1 MLFNSFGFLCIIP
14 IVLLLYYLPL
24 RMLGSGAS
32 QPVRRVANTVLLTMS
47 YAFFFYNQPVYT
59 LLLFGITLVTY
70 LFALIFEK
78 LPPDRPEHR
87 RKRLW
92 LVGAGVTLA
101 VLPLAVFKYYNFLLD
116 LLTGLMSS
124 AGIEWEPGHASWIVP
139 LGISFFTFQALGYM
153 WDVYYGRIRAEH
165 DFADYMLFVAF
176 FPQIAS
182 GPISKGTDLLPQIK
196 SPRPLSHD
204 DIAAGMKLLLWGYFL
219 KAVFA
224 DRVAMIADPVFNGY
238 EHFSGAACFLASIM
252 YSLQI
257 YGDFAGYSL
266 MAIGVARML
275 GFRLTDNFRRPY
287 FSASI
292 GEFWRRW
299 HISLSTWLRDYV
311 YIPLGGN
318 RKGTRRSYVNLLVT
332 FLVSGI
338 WHGASLTFVFWGLL
352 HAVFQAVEKFFG
364 VSKRPHGRLML
375 VLRVTLTFLLVNFAW
390 IFFRM
395 PTFKGALEFIG
406 KIFTAAPGRMPNPTT
421 SDVVFIILAILIV
434 FIKELVEET
443 RPGFSLIHHRRAAVR
458 VITCLAV
465 VFAVLLMGV
474 LDSSQFIYVNF

>member
-14 IVLLLYYLPL
+14 VVLFVYYLPL
-24 RMLGSGAS
+24 QLCKSRGDAVLN
-32 QPVRRVANTVLLTMS
+32 RVGNTVLLTVS

-59 LLLFGITLVTY
+59 LLLFGVTLITY
-70 LFALIFEK
+70 LFALVFSSM
-78 LPPDRPEHR
+78 PPDAEHLKR
-87 RKRLW
+87 RRLW
-92 LVGAGVTLA
+92 LEVAGCVLA
-101 VLPLAVFKYYNFLLD
+101 LLPLALFKYYNFFMD
-116 LLTGLMSS
+116 LSEQFLGMLGADRQLPHT
-124 AGIEWEPGHASWIVP
+124 SWIVP

-153 WDVYYGRIRAEH
+153 WDVYYSRISAERN
-165 DFADYMLFVAF
+165 FADYMLFVAF

-182 GPISKGTDLLPQIK
+182 GPISKGADLMPQIK
-196 SPRPLSHD
+196 SARTVDWD
-204 DIAAGMKLLLWGYFL
+204 DLAAGMKLLLWGYFL

-224 DRVAMIADPVFNGY
+224 DRVAMFANPVFNQY
-238 EHFSGAACFLASIM
+238 EYFSGMTCFIASIM

-275 GFRLTDNFRRPY
+275 GFNLINNFRRPY

-318 RKGTRRSYVNLLVT
+318 RKGKLRSYINLFVT

-338 WHGASLTFVFWGLL
+338 WHGANLTFVFWGAL
-352 HAVFQAVEKFFG
+352 HAVFQAVEKFFNI
-364 VSKRPHGRLML
+364 SKRPAGRIILIA
-375 VLRVTLTFLLVNFAW
+375 RVTFTFLLVNFAW

-395 PTFKGALEFIG
+395 PTFKGACGFIA
-406 KIFTAAPGRMPNPTT
+406 KIFTFAPGHTFAPPM
-421 SDVVFIILAILIV
+421 SDMVFIVLAILVV
-434 FIKELVEET
+434 FIKELTEEI
-443 RPGFSLIHHRRAAVR
+443 RPEFTLINHKSAKVR
-458 VITCLAV
+458 VATYLAIL
-465 VFAVLLMGV
+465 FAVLLMGV